1 MWEREEKKD
10 DSIMEGTKREECRSF
25 KYKIRLREYL
35 EVLTD
40 KSKNSIVGNLD
51 YTLRE
56 KLWDIAKYMII
67 TTKYNNSNFTILKKK
82 IIPVI
87 FFLWQDDRNF
97 CFDFLAVN

>member
-51 YTLRE
+51 YTLRN
-56 KLWDIAKYMII
+56 KLWDI
-67 TTKYNNSNFTILKKK
+67 TKYHHN
-82 IIPVI
+82 
-87 FFLWQDDRNF
+87 DH
-97 CFDFLAVN
+97 